1 MFLRRLEIS
10 GNALRTLPSLA
21 GARSLRRL
29 DASSNRLESLP
40 DDLAHCAELAE
51 LVVNA
56 NPSLE
61 ALPADLGLFQ
71 PSLRGVWARGCGLTT
86 LSRGLEAAAGLVD
99 LDVGANRLREL
110 PDALGGA
117 SRESGERA
125 SFRKHS
131 AETRNVSGET
141 LPENRFFLFLL
152 GTVQRRRDAAN
163 ANRQDASDTNRRDA
177 TNANRRAATNAN
189 RLGARLARD

>member
-1 MFLRRLEIS
+1 MFLRRLEVS
-10 GNALRTLPSLA
+10 GNALRTLPSVA

-117 SRESGERA
+117 SRESGER
-125 SFRKHS
+125 
-131 AETRNVSGET
+131 
-141 LPENRFFLFLL
+141 
-152 GTVQRRRDAAN
+152 
-163 ANRQDASDTNRRDA
+163 DASGPVFFFHLATREDERDA
-177 TNANRRAATNAN
+177 TRHTRRWT
-189 RLGARLARD
+189 RLDEHEPSLC

>member
-1 MFLRRLEIS
+1 MFLRRLEVS
-10 GNALRTLPSLA
+10 GNALRTLPSVA

-56 NPSLE
+56 NLSLE

-117 SRESGERA
+117 SRESGER
-125 SFRKHS
+125 
-131 AETRNVSGET
+131 
-141 LPENRFFLFLL
+141 
-152 GTVQRRRDAAN
+152 
-163 ANRQDASDTNRRDA
+163 DASGPVFFFHLATREDERDA
-177 TNANRRAATNAN
+177 TRHTRRWTRHTRRWT
-189 RLGARLARD
+189 RLDEHEPSLC